1 MSGDQ
6 VRARACAAALASL
19 AGMTPV
25 RLAALVAGWT
35 PEDAWARVVAGSHP
49 RDPDRRFAA
58 GARGVDPMAVAERY
72 ARSGISVLVP
82 DDPGYP
88 ASLRGDPGAPA
99 VLFSAGD
106 PSVLTD
112 RPAVAVVGTRSATPY
127 GRQVSA
133 ELGRDLASAGVAV
146 VSGLALGIDGAA
158 HAGALGAG
166 ATGAPPAGVVAT
178 GLDVPYPPAHRQLW
192 QAVAARGVVLSEAP
206 LGAPPR
212 RGRFP
217 ARNRIVAG
225 LSDVVVVVECHRRG
239 GSIYTAEAAARRS
252 IPVGAVPGSV
262 RSPASAGTNALLADG
277 CFPVRDADDVL
288 VAVSLARRRVD
299 RPAPMPSAAVPVEAR
314 ERVSRPRTRC
324 SARGALPSAPTEG
337 TTEATVLAALDAE
350 PTPVEVLALR
360 TGLALGELARAAH
373 HLVADGWAVAG
384 DGWWSAR
391 HPGPSQASPERRG
404 GR

>member
-1 MSGDQ
+1 VTSE
-6 VRARACAAALASL
+6 RARACAAALAGL
-19 AGMTPV
+19 EGMTPV
-25 RLAALVAGWT
+25 RLAALVSAWT
-35 PEDAWARVVAGSHP
+35 HEDAWARVVAGAHP
-49 RDPDRRFAA
+49 RDPDRRFAEV
-58 GARGVDPMAVAERY
+58 ARGVDPMAVGERY
-72 ARSGISVLVP
+72 AQSGIAILVP
-82 DDPGYP
+82 ADPGYP
-88 ASLRGDPGAPA
+88 AALHGDPG
-99 VLFSAGD
+99 S
-106 PSVLTD
+106 PSVLFATGDPTVLAD
-112 RPAVAVVGTRSATPY
+112 RSAVAVVGTRSATPY

-133 ELGRDLASAGVAV
+133 ELARDLASAGVVV

-166 ATGAPPAGVVAT
+166 PAGGPPVGVVAT
-178 GLDVPYPPAHRQLW
+178 GLDVPYPPTHRQLFH
-192 QAVAARGVVLSEAP
+192 AVAARGVVLSEAP

-262 RSPASAGTNALLADG
+262 RSPASAGTNALLVDG

-288 VAVSLARRRVD
+288 VALSLARRRAD
-299 RPAPMPSAAVPVEAR
+299 HPEPLPCSAVAVAAR
-314 ERVSRPRTRC
+314 ERTHRSGER
-324 SARGALPSAPTEG
+324 SPSPDAPPLPTEG
-337 TTEATVLAALDAE
+337 TAEAAVLAALDAE
-350 PTPVEVLALR
+350 PTPVETLALR
-360 TGLALGELARAAH
+360 TGLAVGELARAAH
-373 HLVADGWAVAG
+373 HLVEAGWAVAG

-391 HPGPSQASPERRG
+391 YAAPSKASPGRRRS